1 MKRIFRNIIPYWKSV
16 LLIVLLLTVQAYCDL
31 ALPQY
36 TADIIDTGIT
46 GKGVEH
52 IAPERITAEEFR
64 EAQVFMEEEEAVLW
78 NEIYVEDGADYRLNA
93 EDEKVLEEVDEKLIT
108 AVALTYQLGHMR
120 EGDFKDTI
128 KEAVSQNPQMAE
140 LESKIDDMSIEE
152 IETLMGTDIDSFQAE
167 DEEGNVSN
175 YVDMRP
181 LMERMIAEGQMD
193 EAAIRN
199 ART

>member
-93 EDEKVLEEVDEKLIT
+93 EDENVLE
-108 AVALTYQLGHMR
+108 
-120 EGDFKDTI
+120 
-128 KEAVSQNPQMAE
+128 
-140 LESKIDDMSIEE
+140 
-152 IETLMGTDIDSFQAE
+152 
-167 DEEGNVSN
+167 
-175 YVDMRP
+175 
-181 LMERMIAEGQMD
+181 
-193 EAAIRN
+193 
-199 ART
+199 